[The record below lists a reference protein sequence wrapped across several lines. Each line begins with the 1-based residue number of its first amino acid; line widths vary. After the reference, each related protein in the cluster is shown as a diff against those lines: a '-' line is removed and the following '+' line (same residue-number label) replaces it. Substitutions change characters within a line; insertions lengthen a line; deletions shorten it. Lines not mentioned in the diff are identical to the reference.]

1 MDSHRGTSPLAA
13 WALAAAGGL
22 AFCMLG
28 ARLGHL
34 DWRLDLLSHFHVQ
47 YAGLALLGTLVS
59 AFAGWR
65 RIAAFGG
72 LLTLYAG
79 LQVSPLVLHRDQGQ
93 PAAGPPTRVAALNV
107 KTSNRRFDAA
117 AAWLDACDPDIAVL
131 QELDAAWM
139 AALEAALKGHRRLP
153 TDTARDDNFGIAVF
167 VRSGLEH
174 EELEVHHTAEG
185 LPWIEAVI
193 VGPGGPLRV
202 FALHTV
208 PPMSSGAHRARNRQ
222 IEDVLAR
229 AARSAQPA
237 LALGDLNA
245 TIWSTALR
253 GPLAR
258 APLRAAGL
266 GAGLHGSW
274 PAALRCAG
282 GILIDHV
289 LVDDRLVVL
298 DHRVGPPVGSDH
310 LGVVVE
316 VAR

>member
-1 MDSHRGTSPLAA
+1 MDSHRRKSPLAA
-13 WALAAAGGL
+13 WVMAAAGGL
-22 AFCMLG
+22 AACMLG

-47 YAGLALLGTLVS
+47 YAGLALVGTLVS
-59 AFAGWR
+59 ALAGWR

-72 LLTLYAG
+72 FLTVYAG
-79 LQVSPLVLHRDQGQ
+79 FQVAPLVLHDQGP
-93 PAAGPPTRVAALNV
+93 PAVGAPVRVAVLNV

-117 AAWLDACDPDIAVL
+117 AAWLDACDPDVAVI
-131 QELDAAWM
+131 QEVDAAWM
-139 AALEAALKGHRRLP
+139 KALEAGLEGHRRLP

-167 VRSGLEH
+167 VRSGLTH
-174 EELEVHHTAEG
+174 EELEVHHTARG

-193 VGPGGPLRV
+193 AGPGGPLRV
-202 FALHTV
+202 FAFHTT

-229 AARSAQPA
+229 AARSAEPA

-258 APLRAAGL
+258 APLRPAAL
-266 GAGLHGSW
+266 GAGLRGSW
-274 PAALRCAG
+274 PAALRVTG

-289 LVDDRLVVL
+289 LVDDRLTVL
-298 DHRVGPPVGSDH
+298 DHRVGAPVGSDH

>member
-1 MDSHRGTSPLAA
+1 MDSHRRRSPLAA
-13 WALAAAGGL
+13 WAMAAAGGL
-22 AFCMLG
+22 AACMLG

-47 YAGLALLGTLVS
+47 YAGLALVGTLVS
-59 AFAGWR
+59 ALAGWR

-79 LQVSPLVLHRDQGQ
+79 FQVAPLVLHDQGP
-93 PAAGPPTRVAALNV
+93 PAAGAPVRVAVLNV

-117 AAWLDACDPDIAVL
+117 AAWLDACDPDVAVI
-131 QELDAAWM
+131 EEVDADWIE
-139 AALEAALKGHRRLP
+139 ALEKGLEGHRRLP
-153 TDTARDDNFGIAVF
+153 TDTARNDNFGIAVF
-167 VRSGLEH
+167 VRSGLTH
-174 EELEVHHTAEG
+174 EALEVHPTAQG
-185 LPWIEAVI
+185 LPWIETVI
-193 VGPGGPLRV
+193 AGPDGPLRV
-202 FALHTV
+202 FALHTI
-208 PPMSSGAHRARNRQ
+208 PPMSSGAHRARNQQ

-229 AARSAQPA
+229 AARSAEPA

-258 APLRAAGL
+258 APLRPAGL
-266 GAGLHGSW
+266 GAGLRGSW
-274 PAALRCAG
+274 PAALRVTG

-289 LVDDRLVVL
+289 LVDDRLTVL
-298 DHRVGPPVGSDH
+298 DHRIGPPLGSDH

>member
-1 MDSHRGTSPLAA
+1 MDSHRRTTPLAA

-22 AFCMLG
+22 AVCMLG

-34 DWRLDLLSHFHVQ
+34 DWRLDLLSHFHVH
-47 YAGLALLGTLVS
+47 YAGLALLGTLAS
-59 AFAGWR
+59 ALAGWR

-72 LLTLYAG
+72 LLTVYAG
-79 LQVSPLVLHRDQGQ
+79 LQVSPLVLHDQGP
-93 PAAGPPTRVAALNV
+93 PAAGPPTRVVALNV
-107 KTSNRRFDAA
+107 KTSNRRFEDA
-117 AAWLDACDPDIAVL
+117 AAWLDACDPDIAVV

-139 AALEAALKGHRRLP
+139 AALEAALTGHRRLP

-167 VRSGLEH
+167 VRSGLDH
-174 EELEVHHTAEG
+174 RELEVHHTAEG

-193 VGPGGPLRV
+193 EGPGGPLRV
-202 FALHTV
+202 FALHTI
-208 PPMSSGAHRARNRQ
+208 PPMGSGAHGARNRQ
-222 IEDVLAR
+222 IEEVLAR
-229 AARSAQPA
+229 AARSTEPA

-245 TIWSTALR
+245 TIWSNALR
-253 GPLAR
+253 GPLAG
-258 APLRAAGL
+258 APLRPACL
-266 GAGLHGSW
+266 GAGLRGSW
-274 PAALRCAG
+274 PAAMRFTG

-289 LVDDRLVVL
+289 LVDDRLTVL

>member
-1 MDSHRGTSPLAA
+1 MDGPEQRS
-13 WALAAAGGL
+13 ALAAAATAAAAGL
-22 AFCMLG
+22 AACLLG

-47 YAGLALLGTLVS
+47 YAGLALVGILVG

-65 RIAAFGG
+65 RIAALSG
-72 LLTLYAG
+72 LLALYAG
-79 LQVSPLVLHRDQGQ
+79 LQVSPLVLHDQGP
-93 PAAGPPTRVAALNV
+93 PAAGAPTRVATLNV
-107 KTSNRRFDAA
+107 KTSNQRFGAA
-117 AAWLDACDPDIAVL
+117 AAWLSACAPDVAVV
-131 QELDAAWM
+131 QELDADWM
-139 AALEAALKGHRRLP
+139 RALEAALDGHRRLP

-167 VRSGLEH
+167 VRRGLTH
-174 EELEVHHTAEG
+174 GELEVHHTDEG

-193 VGPGGPLRV
+193 EAPSGPLRL
-202 FALHTV
+202 FAVHTV
-208 PPMSSGAHRARNRQ
+208 PPLGGAAHRARDRQ

-229 AARSAQPA
+229 AARSAEPG
-237 LALGDLNA
+237 LVVGDLNA

-258 APLRAAGL
+258 TSLRPASL
-266 GAGLHGSW
+266 GAGLRGSW
-274 PAALRCAG
+274 PAALRFTG

-289 LVDDRLVVL
+289 LVDERLAVL